1 MGYTKQLPT
10 EDRYLMTREELL
22 DRVCVLLGGRVAE
35 ELIFG
40 DVSTGAQNDL
50 QRATDIVGN
59 MVTEYGM
66 SERIGLRTYPR
77 EPRPAYLEGFGSPR
91 EREFSEKTA
100 QGIDEEMARLLEEAH
115 QRVRS
120 IVEEKKGLL
129 ERLAKVL
136 LEREVLEG
144 EELAQFAREGSPE
157 AMPAQGVPA
166 KSE

>member
-1 MGYTKQLPT
+1 
-10 EDRYLMTREELL
+10 MTREELL

-35 ELIFG
+35 EVIFG

-66 SERIGLRTYPR
+66 SERLGLRAYPR
-77 EPRPAYLEGFGSPR
+77 EPRPGYLEGFGAPR
-91 EREFSEKTA
+91 EREFSEQTA
-100 QGIDEEMARLLEEAH
+100 QGIDEEMARLLDEAH

-120 IVEEKKGLL
+120 IIEQKKGLL

-144 EELAQFAREGSPE
+144 EELAEFAREARGDGSPE
-157 AMPAQGVPA
+157 ESPPQEVAA
-166 KSE
+166 KSG